1 MGEVILLQQERDYV
15 YGVDVWYIGC
25 IFAELLQMH
34 SKNQSN
40 YKNRK
45 VLFPGRSCFPFSTKD
60 PFDYQ
65 HRSDQLR
72 VVFNLI
78 GTPTQSEIARFTDKN
93 VQIYLNTMKPTEPKD
108 LGARFPATNVHG
120 IRFKRKGFSLCWLLM
135 CLLHKVPTD
144 FMLLLDMLRFDVTK
158 RITVDEALQSP
169 FFKNVRDEAAEK
181 RHQKVERFE
190 FDDIDVDLIK
200 LRALILEEILY
211 FNPEWKKQIK
221 QQLKEKEKY
230 LKELQGKK

>member
-1 MGEVILLQQERDYV
+1 MGILLQQERDYV
-15 YGVDVWYIGC
+15 YGVDVWSIGC

-120 IRFKRKGFSLCWLLM
+120 IR
-135 CLLHKVPTD
+135 
-144 FMLLLDMLRFDVTK
+144 LLLDMLRFDVTK

-190 FDDIDVDLIK
+190 FEDIDVDLIK